1 MKRIF
6 LVGVARS
13 GTTLLQSIIGSH
25 SDVYSFPES
34 HFFRQSIP
42 KRKILRLFHQ
52 IKDSNQIY
60 IQEFLS
66 NINKDK
72 IYHKFEGNNRD
83 MNDWSKYLISLYDSM
98 CMSEGKSIWLEKTP
112 MHLHFIDLIQKNCQ
126 QAHFIHI
133 IREPVAN
140 IAGLYHASKTYPE
153 SFAQNTIEKALG
165 RYIKEVKIS
174 QSYQNKA
181 NHSIVY
187 YEELVKNPVSTIQL
201 LCEEI
206 GIEYQEN
213 MLEFSNTSKQV
224 SFENEKWK
232 AENTEKL
239 QIKDKIKD
247 RLEES
252 ELDFLKKKLNSQTL
266 PILKYYE
273 NY

>member
-13 GTTLLQSIIGSH
+13 GTTLLQSILGSH
-25 SDVYSFPES
+25 TEVYSFPES

-52 IKDSNQIY
+52 IKESNQAYIQDFLSSIDKNQIY
-60 IQEFLS
+60 TR
-66 NINKDK
+66 
-72 IYHKFEGNNRD
+72 YEGNLWN
-83 MNDWSKYLISLYDSM
+83 MNDWSKYLISLYDNL
-98 CMSEGKSIWLEKTP
+98 CLSEGKAIWLEKTP
-112 MHLHFIDLIQKNCQ
+112 MHLHFIDLIQKNSPQ
-126 QAHFIHI
+126 VHFIHI

-140 IAGLYHASKTYPE
+140 IAGLYHASITYPE
-153 SFAQNTIEKALG
+153 SFAQNTVEKAFE
-165 RYIKEVKIS
+165 RYINEIKIS

-187 YEELVKNPVSTIQL
+187 YEELVKNPASTL
-201 LCEEI
+201 KVLCQDL

-213 MLEFSNTSKQV
+213 MLQFSKTSKQV

-232 AENTEKL
+232 AENKEKL
-239 QIKDKIKD
+239 QLKDKVKD
-247 RLEES
+247 RLKES
-252 ELDFLKKKLNSQTL
+252 EIYFLKKKLNSQKF

-273 NY
+273 ND